1 MQFKSRVAG
10 IPCIIEVT
18 HYNIIKGEG
27 YGAPSDIDA
36 RGGVESEFEVLDSRG
51 RRALWL
57 ERKMNAD
64 MIHNIKSE
72 IAELV

>member
-1 MQFKSRVAG
+1 MQFESRIAG
-10 IPCIIEVT
+10 IPCIINVT
-18 HYNIIKGEG
+18 YYNIIKGEG
-27 YGAPSDIDA
+27 CGAPSDIDA

-57 ERKMNAD
+57 ERKLNAD
-64 MIHNIKSE
+64 MIYNIKSE